1 MLVLNKWKFFCVY
14 VIYIFIRI
22 YFLNFYCDDIKIGNF
37 VFVIDNLYKNR
48 IDIYVFGFI
57 VE

>member
-1 MLVLNKWKFFCVY
+1 ML
-14 VIYIFIRI
+14 YIFLLEFI
-22 YFLNFYCDDIKIGNF
+22 CDDIKIGNF